1 MNGVGMCWG
10 AGVVFCIG
18 MVLSLYWLEVTGDSS
33 FALGTDFFVDGV
45 RCAFWADSVVRAGFV
60 WR

>member
-1 MNGVGMCWG
+1 
-10 AGVVFCIG
+10 
-18 MVLSLYWLEVTGDSS
+18 VLSLYWLEVTGDSS